1 MGGYSPGR
9 KILIDLMAT
18 ALAPLHFTRDNYA
31 LGELATQTEELES
44 TVLTLNKGRNMKR
57 RNKT

>member
-1 MGGYSPGR
+1 MKR
-9 KILIDLMAT
+9 RNK
-18 ALAPLHFTRDNYA
+18 DNYA

-44 TVLTLNKGRNMKR
+44 TVVSEAGEWLDASGVQKFSQQILTLNKGRNMKR